1 MPTISPATARSAN
14 SMSDLNLPRQRLAS
28 LDQFRGYTV
37 AGMFL
42 VNFVGY
48 FAAAPFLFKHHLTF
62 NSYAD
67 TIMPHFFFAVGF
79 SYRLSFGKRVHEQ
92 GTAKAYLHLI
102 KRLLGLALVSFIVYR
117 VSPRT
122 DPWQWDALRDLGPA
136 GALYQP
142 FKQDWF
148 QTLLHIAVTSLWI
161 LPVIRAGAMTR
172 ILYMIGSALLHIGLS
187 HWFYFDWIHTPPEAI
202 DGGPLGFLTWTI
214 PTILGTLACDAVVG
228 REGRPR
234 LALMMMGAMLL
245 MGLGYG
251 MSCLTRIYDVP
262 ADQVEQLTGVRE
274 AQNPVIPSREQFNR
288 WKDDLTAGHWSAVL
302 AEPPFV
308 PPPHSRVGP
317 EQTNESFKF
326 RKWNY
331 WQMGQCVGAVSY
343 QTFSAGFSLAV
354 YVLFYL
360 LADVWKLRLGLFRT
374 LGTNALIG
382 YVLHGLVDGAVKAF
396 MPPDCPTWYMWAGFA
411 FYFWLTWLI
420 LRSLE
425 KQNIYIKL

>member
-1 MPTISPATARSAN
+1 
-14 SMSDLNLPRQRLAS
+14 MSDINPPRKRIAS

-79 SYRLSFGKRVHEQ
+79 SFRLSFGRRVHQQ
-92 GTAKAYLHLI
+92 GTTKAYLHMI
-102 KRLLGLALVSFIVYR
+102 KRLLGLALVSFVVYR
-117 VSPRT
+117 VSPQA
-122 DPWQWDALRDLGPA
+122 DPWQWDALLAKGPA
-136 GALYQP
+136 EVLYQP
-142 FKQDWF
+142 FKQEWF

-161 LPVIRAGAMTR
+161 LPVIRAKAMVR
-172 ILYMIGSALLHIGLS
+172 VLYMIASALLHIGLS
-187 HWFYFDWIHTPPEAI
+187 YWFYFDWIHTLPEAI

-214 PTILGTLACDAVVG
+214 PTMLGTLACDAVVG
-228 REGRPR
+228 RERRPR
-234 LALMMMGAMLL
+234 LALMMLWAVLL

-262 ADQVEQLTGVRE
+262 ADQVEALSDIRE
-274 AQNPVIPSREQFNR
+274 AEHPVFPSSEQFGR
-288 WKDDLTAGHWSAVL
+288 WKDNLTAGNWSELL

-308 PPPHSRVGP
+308 PPPHSREVVDGNVS
-317 EQTNESFKF
+317 NESFKS

-331 WQMGQCVGAVSY
+331 WQMGQCIGATSY

-354 YVLFYL
+354 YVAFYI
-360 LADVWKLRLGLFRT
+360 LADVWNLRLDLFRT
-374 LGTNALIG
+374 LGTNALVG
-382 YVLHGLVDGAVKAF
+382 YVLHGMVDGAVKAF
-396 MPPDCPTWYMWAGFA
+396 MPPDSPAWYMWAGFA
-411 FYFWLTWLI
+411 FYFWITWLI